1 MDRQRSEKIM
11 NEKRKTGYLIKT
23 VSDILGREANFML
36 KEQDLTWAQS
46 RLIGFLTRN
55 GGERTQKE
63 IENFLE
69 VSHPTVVGIVSRM
82 EQNGF
87 VSCSL
92 DPSDRRNK
100 IVSLTDKSVETGKRI
115 LDALTKQDL
124 AMFSGF
130 SEDERA
136 QLDSFLIRIYN
147 NLNDMHSKEQLT
159 GDKDDKDT
167 I

>member
-1 MDRQRSEKIM
+1 
-11 NEKRKTGYLIKT
+11 
-23 VSDILGREANFML
+23 ML

-87 VSCSL
+87 VTCRT
-92 DPSDRRNK
+92 DQTDRRNK
-100 IVSLTDKSVETGKRI
+100 IVSLTEKSMDAGRTMWDMLKR
-115 LDALTKQDL
+115 QDEI
-124 AMFSGF
+124 MFSGF
-130 SEDERA
+130 TAEERDRLDEY
-136 QLDSFLIRIYN
+136 LLRIYD
-147 NLNDMHSKEQLT
+147 NLNSMH
-159 GDKDDKDT
+159 
-167 I
+167 

>member
-1 MDRQRSEKIM
+1 MPYGGAEKDRQRSEKIM

-87 VSCSL
+87 VTCRT
-92 DPSDRRNK
+92 DQTDRRNK
-100 IVSLTDKSVETGKRI
+100 IVSLTKKSIDAGRTMWDMLKR
-115 LDALTKQDL
+115 QDEI
-124 AMFSGF
+124 MFSGF
-130 SEDERA
+130 TAEERDRLDEY
-136 QLDSFLIRIYN
+136 LLRIYD
-147 NLNDMHSKEQLT
+147 NLNSMH
-159 GDKDDKDT
+159 
-167 I
+167 

>member
-1 MDRQRSEKIM
+1 MPYGGAEKDRQRSEKIM

-87 VSCSL
+87 VTCRT
-92 DPSDRRNK
+92 DQMDRRNK
-100 IVSLTDKSVETGKRI
+100 IVSLTEKSMDAGRTMWDMLKR
-115 LDALTKQDL
+115 QDEI
-124 AMFSGF
+124 MFSGF
-130 SEDERA
+130 TAEERDRLDEY
-136 QLDSFLIRIYN
+136 LLRIYD
-147 NLNDMHSKEQLT
+147 NLNSMH
-159 GDKDDKDT
+159 
-167 I
+167 

>member
-1 MDRQRSEKIM
+1 MKEKQ
-11 NEKRKTGYLIKT
+11 KTGYLLKT
-23 VSDILGREANFML
+23 VTDILGKEANYML
-36 KEQDLTWAQS
+36 KEQGLTWTQS
-46 RLIGFLTRN
+46 RLIGFLARN
-55 GGERTQKE
+55 GCARTQKE
-63 IENFLE
+63 IEEFLE

-100 IVSLTDKSVETGKRI
+100 IVSLTDKSIETGKSI
-115 LDALTKQDL
+115 LDSLRKQDE

-147 NLNDMHSKEQLT
+147 NLNDMHRKEQLT

>member
-1 MDRQRSEKIM
+1 MPYGGAEKDRQRSEKIM

-87 VSCSL
+87 VTCRT
-92 DPSDRRNK
+92 DQTDRRNK
-100 IVSLTDKSVETGKRI
+100 IVSLTEKSMDAGRTMWDMLKR
-115 LDALTKQDL
+115 QDEI
-124 AMFSGF
+124 MFSGF
-130 SEDERA
+130 TAEERDRLDEY
-136 QLDSFLIRIYN
+136 LLRIYD
-147 NLNDMHSKEQLT
+147 NLNSMH
-159 GDKDDKDT
+159 
-167 I
+167 

>member
-1 MDRQRSEKIM
+1 MK
-11 NEKRKTGYLIKT
+11 EKRKTGYLIKT
-23 VSDILGREANFML
+23 VSDILGREANSML

-87 VSCSL
+87 VTCRT
-92 DPSDRRNK
+92 DPTDRRNK
-100 IVSLTDKSVETGKRI
+100 IVSLTEKSMDAGRIMWDKLI
-115 LDALTKQDL
+115 KQDEI
-124 AMFSGF
+124 MFSGF
-130 SEDERA
+130 TAEERDRLDEY
-136 QLDSFLIRIYN
+136 LLRIYD
-147 NLNDMHSKEQLT
+147 NLNSMH
-159 GDKDDKDT
+159 
-167 I
+167 

>member
-1 MDRQRSEKIM
+1 MPYDGAEKDRQRSEKIM

-87 VSCSL
+87 VTCRT
-92 DPSDRRNK
+92 DQTDRRNK
-100 IVSLTDKSVETGKRI
+100 IVSLTEKSMDAGRTMWDMLKR
-115 LDALTKQDL
+115 QDEI
-124 AMFSGF
+124 MFSGF
-130 SEDERA
+130 TAEERDRLDEY
-136 QLDSFLIRIYN
+136 LLRIYD
-147 NLNDMHSKEQLT
+147 NLNSMH
-159 GDKDDKDT
+159 
-167 I
+167 